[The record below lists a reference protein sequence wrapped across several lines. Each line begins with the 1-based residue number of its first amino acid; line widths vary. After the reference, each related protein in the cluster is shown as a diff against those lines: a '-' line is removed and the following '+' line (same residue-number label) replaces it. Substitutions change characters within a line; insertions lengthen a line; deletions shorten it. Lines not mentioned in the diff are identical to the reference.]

1 MSGSRPVQEA
11 TMNGSGRG
19 TAARGGSASLLQT
32 LLLLRQ
38 QTALVIALALFCTF
52 AVVVPA
58 TFLTPDNLA
67 NVARQVSL
75 DAPLVIGQ
83 MLVLIA
89 GGIDISVGSTMA
101 AATAIAIGLQPYGT
115 GTAVVAALLFG
126 ACVGAFNGLLVTRG
140 RIVPFVATLGTMSV
154 VRGGLLTYTGQ
165 QPLSGVDDAFH
176 VWGGGSLGIVP
187 VPLALAIVIV
197 VVLSVVLDRTRLGRD
212 LYAVG
217 GNRESAFA
225 AGIPVARTLFAAFVM
240 SGTLAAFSG
249 VLVASRLNAATV
261 QLGHDTA
268 LLSISAALIGGGS
281 LLGGRGSVMG
291 AFIGVLALGML
302 TNGMNLIGVH
312 THWQIAAK
320 ALILIGVVVF
330 DSLMRSVS
338 SRSKTS

>member
-1 MSGSRPVQEA
+1 
-11 TMNGSGRG
+11 
-19 TAARGGSASLLQT
+19 
-32 LLLLRQ
+32 
-38 QTALVIALALFCTF
+38 
-52 AVVVPA
+52 
-58 TFLTPDNLA
+58 
-67 NVARQVSL
+67 
-75 DAPLVIGQ
+75 

-187 VPLALAIVIV
+187 VPLVLALVIV

-225 AGIPVARTLFAAFVM
+225 AGIPRSADPVRGLRDERNARRVLGRA
-240 SGTLAAFSG
+240 GRLAAQCRDG
-249 VLVASRLNAATV
+249 AARPRHGAAV
-261 QLGHDTA
+261 DLGGPDRWRQ
-268 LLSISAALIGGGS
+268 

-291 AFIGVLALGML
+291 AFIGVLALRHADQRHD
-302 TNGMNLIGVH
+302 LIGVH